1 MMAST
6 VSEHDADSVG
16 AVGEGFCVCLGEL
29 DRHGPAGSCTSAV
42 QHADPLKRINGRRA
56 RECGTLGTHNTE
68 TAIDTRRVL
77 TKTTVIHNMRDDF
90 DVYIGRAVPERG
102 IGASKWGNPFV
113 MIDDSDIERE
123 RVISAYR
130 EWIST
135 QSELLSS
142 LEELRGQR
150 LGCWCAPKRCHG
162 DVLVELLG

>member
-1 MMAST
+1 MMACT
-6 VSEHDADSVG
+6 VSKHDAEGVG
-16 AVGEGFCVCLGEL
+16 VVGEGFCVRLGEL
-29 DRHGPAGSCTSAV
+29 DRHGPSGSCIAAV
-42 QHADPLKRINGRRA
+42 QPVDFEKRADGRRA
-56 RECGTLGTHNTE
+56 RECGRLGIHDTE
-68 TAIDTRRVL
+68 TAVDTRRVL
-77 TKTTVIHNMRDDF
+77 TKTTVVHNLRDDF

-113 MIDDSDIERE
+113 MIDDSDTERE
-123 RVISAYR
+123 RAIAAYR

-150 LGCWCAPKRCHG
+150 LGCWCAPKHCHG